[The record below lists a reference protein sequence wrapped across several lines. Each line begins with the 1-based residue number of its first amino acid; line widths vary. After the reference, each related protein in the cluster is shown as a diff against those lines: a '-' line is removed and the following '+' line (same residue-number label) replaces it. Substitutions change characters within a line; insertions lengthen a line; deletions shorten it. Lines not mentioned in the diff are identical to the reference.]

1 MTKNNL
7 DAPNE
12 SYWCQEHTE
21 QLINLGLDTLELW
34 DDWGVVNDVTVNI
47 LPSLFQAKSLIHSTF
62 LAIHSTFS
70 PRDICEMIS
79 PDLLHQIIKG
89 AVKDH
94 IVDWVTQWLINTHGK
109 AHANKVL
116 EDIDHW

>member
-1 MTKNNL
+1 
-7 DAPNE
+7 
-12 SYWCQEHTE
+12 
-21 QLINLGLDTLELW
+21 
-34 DDWGVVNDVTVNI
+34 
-47 LPSLFQAKSLIHSTF
+47 
-62 LAIHSTFS
+62 
-70 PRDICEMIS
+70 MIS

-94 IVDWVTQWLINTHGK
+94 IVNWVTQWLINTHGE